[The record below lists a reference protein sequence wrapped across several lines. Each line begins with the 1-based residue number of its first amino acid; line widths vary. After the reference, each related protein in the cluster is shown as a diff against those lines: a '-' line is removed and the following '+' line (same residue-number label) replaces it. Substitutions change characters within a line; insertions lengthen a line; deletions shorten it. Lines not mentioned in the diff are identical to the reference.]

1 MKKTWMNLVL
11 GILGLVTSTPLSFG
25 QINLIADG
33 DALLNSFNILSEGS
47 SIVGDGSGGTLLLS
61 GNTTISPGVDGP
73 GTLDL
78 EGLQMFPP
86 PADDEPFARF
96 KYDLRQPGVVGSGVN
111 DLVRINGTGTLFFGE
126 IGINDGPDIPV
137 GTYTVME
144 FEGPDEAIFLLSL
157 PDDTPTN
164 RFFELNTLREIDNAP
179 ITVEVSGAVPITSQ
193 LTVSKDSDI
202 GATGDAIRLEG
213 GRLTVQDT
221 FSSSRPLQ
229 VSAPVNGTLEVAA
242 NKTLT
247 LDGALAGRGKL
258 FKTGEGRL
266 VLDQTV
272 PNVRPFAIEPIV
284 QEGTLAFRDPRT
296 VGELFFF
303 QDNINSVNTPVTL
316 DGGTLENLDGQPT
329 DFEITVTAAG
339 GQIST
344 PAGTEW
350 TMISGAFA
358 GSGDWSKV
366 GDGTFNLSSNYLG
379 TGDITIANGTLQ
391 LQTPTDGT
399 NLRLDGLIKGGPN
412 GQLRVPDTTSDA
424 EKTVILSGAS
434 PFSGET
440 VIGDNVTLQVEGVA
454 GMNAFGPGGFTGG
467 GDLELSGPGDW
478 LIGDS
483 SMGRVSFSGDGSVT
497 QHGDW
502 SISNLTIGE
511 NASVT
516 LDPNFSGDFTEI
528 SVLGSAR
535 ANLSSGSYNV
545 VRVYEQGWLDIGGDG
560 AATLDMSFT
569 IFFDSANIRFT
580 LGEAGVIGGPNN
592 DLLIVDFYQPIS
604 YNFYFDAA
612 PGFGPGVYTIVTSDT
627 RLSFPEDTFVTG
639 SGLNYIY
646 DGLPDQYE
654 YQLVSNPDLPSIE
667 LHVIPEPGFA
677 ALIFGLLG
685 LGAVLRRRPRTRQS

>member
-1 MKKTWMNLVL
+1 MAPPV
-11 GILGLVTSTPLSFG
+11 SFG

-33 DALLNSFNILSEGS
+33 DALSNSFHFMPEGS
-47 SIVGDGSGGTLLLS
+47 SITGDGNIGISYLT
-61 GNTTISPGVDGP
+61 GNTTISPGINGP
-73 GTLDL
+73 GTLSL
-78 EGLQMFPP
+78 KQLAMLGPSP
-86 PADDEPFARF
+86 NDEAFARF

-111 DLVRINGTGTLFFGE
+111 DLVRINGSGTIFFGE

-144 FEGPDEAIFLLSL
+144 FEGPSEAIFLLSL

-179 ITVEVSGAVPITSQ
+179 ITVEVTGAVPITNQ
-193 LTVSKDSDI
+193 LTVARDSDI
-202 GATGDAIRLEG
+202 GAVGDAIRLEG

-229 VSAPVNGTLEVAA
+229 VSAPANGTLEVAA

-303 QDNINSVNTPVTL
+303 QDNINSVNTPVIL
-316 DGGTLENLDGQPT
+316 DGGTLENLDGQST
-329 DFEITVTAAG
+329 GFEITVTEAG
-339 GQIST
+339 GNIST
-344 PAGTEW
+344 PTGTEW
-350 TMISGAFA
+350 TMSSGAFV
-358 GSGDWSKV
+358 GPGDWSKV
-366 GDGTFNLSSNYLG
+366 GEGTFNLSSNYLG
-379 TGDITIANGTLQ
+379 TGDITIENGTLQ
-391 LQTPTDGT
+391 LQTPTDAT
-399 NLRLDGLIKGGPN
+399 TLRLNGLIKGGPN
-412 GQLRVPDTTSDA
+412 GRLGIPDTTSDA

-440 VIGDNVTLQVEGVA
+440 AIGDNITLQVEGVA
-454 GMNAFGPGGFTGG
+454 GMNAFGSGSFTGA
-467 GDLELSGPGDW
+467 GDLDLSGPGDW
-478 LIGDS
+478 QIGDS
-483 SMGRVSFSGDGSVT
+483 NLGWVSIRGDSSVT

-502 SISNLTIGE
+502 NISNLRLEG

-516 LDPNFSGDFTEI
+516 LDPNFSGDFGDVT
-528 SVLGSAR
+528 VLGSAK
-535 ANLSSGSYNV
+535 ATLSSGSYSV
-545 VRVYEQGWLDIGGDG
+545 LRVYEQGWLDIGGDG
-560 AATLDMSFT
+560 AATLDSLFT
-569 IFFDSANIRFT
+569 VFFDSANIRFT
-580 LGEAGVIGGPNN
+580 LGEAGVVGGPNN
-592 DLLIVDFYQPIS
+592 DLLIVDSYLPLS
-604 YNFYFDAA
+604 YNFHFDAS
-612 PGFGPGVYTIVTSDT
+612 PGFGPGVYTIVTSET
-627 RLSFPEDTFVTG
+627 RSGFSEDAYVTA
-639 SGLNYIY
+639 SGLNYIF

-654 YQLVSNPDLPSIE
+654 YQMVSNPDLPRIE

-685 LGAVLRRRPRTRQS
+685 LGAILRHRRKKS